1 MSVDL
6 PAPFSP
12 QIACTSPARTSRLT
26 SCSARTPGKD
36 LEIERISKMLPV
48 IPSPPPWWAGA
59 VPPRRRHRT
68 RRRSLPLLDLL
79 LGVVPAVDEQLGDVA
94 RVDDVRLEQVG
105 RHDLDA
111 VVVGLGVVRLRLL
124 AGEEGLDRKSTR
136 LNSSHVKISYAVF

>member
-1 MSVDL
+1 MRVDL

-36 LEIERISKMLPV
+36 LEIERISGCLPA
-48 IPSPPPWWAGA
+48 IPPPPPGRGGA
-59 VPPRRRHRT
+59 ARPRGRPPT

-105 RHDLDA
+105 RHDL
-111 VVVGLGVVRLRLL
+111 
-124 AGEEGLDRKSTR
+124 
-136 LNSSHVKISYAVF
+136 